1 MCPPVHLPVFF
12 IPFCTRGSNCIASA
26 LSSDSFRCTEKA
38 STATM
43 QTDVSLLIFFNPR
56 TEVRQPAATGCK
68 TRIRRSYDL
77 PPEVVPFFQKIQT
90 MQTEAT
96 ANPYTYLRITR
107 PGLSLLLPEPTPK
120 DIKKSCPDHWDSFPI
135 NIFQIITEQL
145 SQKQQELEFQRHQS
159 EEQQNRQVHSAG

>member
-1 MCPPVHLPVFF
+1 MCPPVHLPVFLSLSVRKARIALPPSF
-12 IPFCTRGSNCIASA
+12 LPIHFC
-26 LSSDSFRCTEKA
+26 CTEKA
-38 STATM
+38 SPATM

-77 PPEVVPFFQKIQT
+77 PPEVGPFFQKIQT
-90 MQTEAT
+90 MQAEAT

-120 DIKKSCPDHWDSFPI
+120 DIKKLPRSLG
-135 NIFQIITEQL
+135 QL
-145 SQKQQELEFQRHQS
+145 SYQYLS
-159 EEQQNRQVHSAG
+159 NYY

>member
-12 IPFCTRGSNCIASA
+12 IPFCTRGSNCTASA
-26 LSSDSFRCTEKA
+26 LSSDSFRCTEKV
-38 STATM
+38 SPATM

-77 PPEVVPFFQKIQT
+77 PPEVGPFFQKIQT

-96 ANPYTYLRITR
+96 ANPCTYLRITR
-107 PGLSLLLPEPTPK
+107 PGLSLHLPEPTPK
-120 DIKKSCPDHWDSFPI
+120 DIKKAAPIIGTAFLSISFKLL
-135 NIFQIITEQL
+135 L
-145 SQKQQELEFQRHQS
+145 S
-159 EEQQNRQVHSAG
+159 N